1 MSGNVETKDVTRY
14 WSHRAIQ
21 GLPEMRLAKDK
32 DLGLFPKKEG
42 WRNVQEHELV
52 EAEVADVLGEATGCS
67 VKDRGDLF
75 TAGLVHDVGKRLQIR
90 LIKQKG
96 DEGQLEA
103 FSIQSQ
109 KMKEH
114 GISPRAIALTE
125 SVGHTSL
132 VNFLEDPT
140 VIELKLCD
148 DLDLPT
154 LIIHYADDITRNN
167 DLVTIDER
175 IDALENR
182 QPPYPEATLG
192 GDIFGNRTYY
202 QVQRIVGHLVEN
214 KLAEI
219 IGIEPSKMLEFI
231 RSRIR
236 ERIRLPREM
245 EQVTITSL
253 RAVFDNHQ
261 QLGETG
267 KQVLRKNQF
276 GQDTLEADWKAEET
290 ALQHLRS
297 IGLPI
302 RVISEEHGIVD
313 IGRELGQESIY
324 TGILDGL
331 DGTKVYREGSGR
343 YGTMFTIFR
352 GLNPRYKDYLSCGI
366 LEYPSGRILS
376 ATKGEGAYLLE
387 GNQKTKG
394 RTSRVKGFD
403 PESIRV
409 EVDGGYEGNSQFA
422 AARLSGLKHVRV
434 ADLSSSIYYF
444 DLATGAGDMI
454 VVSTRKGNLEMAAAY
469 GIVTESGG
477 VMTDITGQRLGNR
490 RYFEYGQGQDDRLIV
505 LSFAS
510 RKMADKFKEHQ
521 RAV

>member
-1 MSGNVETKDVTRY
+1 MIDNIETKAATRY

-21 GLPEMRLAKDK
+21 GLPMMRLAKEM
-32 DLGLFPKKEG
+32 GLFPEKEG

-52 EAEVADVLGEATGCS
+52 EAEVADVLAEATGCLAE
-67 VKDRGDLF
+67 DRKDLF
-75 TAGLVHDVGKRLQIR
+75 TAGLVHDVGKRLQIT
-90 LIKQKG
+90 LIKEKG
-96 DEGQLEA
+96 DAGQLEA

-114 GISPRAIALTE
+114 GVSPRAIALTE

-132 VNFLEDPT
+132 VKFLEDPT
-140 VIELKLCD
+140 ASELKLRD
-148 DLDLPT
+148 NLDLPT

-182 QPPYPEATLG
+182 QPPYPEANLG
-192 GDIFGNRTYY
+192 GEIFGGRTYY

-219 IGIEPSKMLEFI
+219 IGVEPSQMLEFI
-231 RSRIR
+231 NLKIS

-245 EQVTITSL
+245 EQVTVASL

-267 KQVLRKNQF
+267 KQVLKKNQF
-276 GQDTLEADWKAEET
+276 GQDTLEADWQAEET
-290 ALQHLRS
+290 VLQHLRAS
-297 IGLPI
+297 RVPI

-313 IGRELGQESIY
+313 IGQELGQESIY
-324 TGILDGL
+324 TGVLDGL

-352 GLNPRYKDYLSCGI
+352 GLNPNYNDYLSCGI
-366 LEYPSGRILS
+366 LEYPGGRILS
-376 ATKGEGAYLLE
+376 ATKGEGIFLLE
-387 GNQKTKG
+387 GNQKTRV
-394 RTSRVKGFD
+394 RTARVKDFD
-403 PESIRV
+403 PESIKV
-409 EVDGGYEGNSQFA
+409 EVDGSYEGNAQFA
-422 AARLSGLKHVRV
+422 ATRLSGVKHVRV
-434 ADLSSSIYYF
+434 ADLSSAIYYF
-444 DLATGAGDMI
+444 DLATGAVDMI
-454 VVSTRKGNLEMAAAY
+454 VVSTRKGNLELMVAY
-469 GIVTESGG
+469 GIVREAFG
-477 VMTDITGQRLGNR
+477 VMTDESGQDLGNR
-490 RYFEYGQGQDDRLIV
+490 KCLEYGQGEDDRFII

-521 RAV
+521 EAV